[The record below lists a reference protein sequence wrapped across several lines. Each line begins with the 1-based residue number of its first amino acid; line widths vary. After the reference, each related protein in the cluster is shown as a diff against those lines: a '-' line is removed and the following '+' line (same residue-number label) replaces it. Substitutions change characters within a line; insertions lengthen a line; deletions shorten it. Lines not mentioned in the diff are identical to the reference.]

1 MKRYGLA
8 LYTNTFESGL
18 TIACDRGIG
27 VEIQSFTD
35 PEVISGDWD
44 AVAAK
49 YAEALEATP
58 PAFLIFHAPYVDIAP
73 LVRDPFVLEGV
84 IKRMDWSFDMAGRF
98 NAEGV
103 VVHLSTALRRI
114 DFNLDLWIDRQFHFW
129 EPFVERAEREGFKIF
144 FENTY
149 EPDPAF
155 LVLLHD
161 RFASKAVQ
169 LCLDF
174 GHAGTLCES
183 TVEEWLLAGSHR
195 IGYLHLHNND
205 GRDDLHASLG
215 DGILDYSELLQR
227 ARNHVDRGATAVI
240 EVDTV
245 TDMVAS
251 LKYLDE
257 ICWGVTQ
264 SAEEF

>member
-8 LYTNTFESGL
+8 LYTNTFEAGL
-18 TIACDRGIG
+18 TVACDRGIG
-27 VEIQSFTD
+27 VEIQTFTD
-35 PEVISGDWD
+35 PQVIGGDWD
-44 AVAAK
+44 AVATTYAK
-49 YAEALEATP
+49 ALEATP
-58 PAFLIFHAPYVDIAP
+58 PAFVIFHAPYVDIAP
-73 LVRDPFVLEGV
+73 LVRDPFVMEAV
-84 IKRMDWSFDMAGRF
+84 VRRMDWAFDLAQGF
-98 NAEGV
+98 DAEGI
-103 VVHLSTALRRI
+103 VVHLSTPLRRI
-114 DFNLDLWIDRQFHFW
+114 DFNLDLWIDRQYHFW
-129 EPFVERAEREGFKIF
+129 KPYVERAEREGRMVF

-161 RFASKAVQ
+161 RFASSAVK

-174 GHAGTLCES
+174 GHVGTLCES
-183 TVEEWLLAGSHR
+183 TVEEWFTAGGYR

-215 DGILDYSELLQR
+215 DGVLDYSELLPAAR
-227 ARNHVDRGATAVI
+227 AHVDRGATTII

-257 ICWGVTQ
+257 IGWGVNH
-264 SAEEF
+264 APEED